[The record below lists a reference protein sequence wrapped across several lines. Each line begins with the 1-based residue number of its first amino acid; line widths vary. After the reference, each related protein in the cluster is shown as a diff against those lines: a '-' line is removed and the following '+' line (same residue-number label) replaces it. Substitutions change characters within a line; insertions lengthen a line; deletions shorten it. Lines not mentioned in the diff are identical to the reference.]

1 MRAMRRSKLLVL
13 TVLTASL
20 AIVLASACGSSDP
33 LPTPGPTPEPLSV
46 VEVLGR
52 SADLMSGLET
62 FHFEMTHEVGTTAL
76 LPGLDVEETTGDV
89 QPPDRLYA
97 EFSGLF
103 GNIPINVKLIAIG
116 KVNYM
121 TNPLT
126 GEWQKIDANVSP
138 IEFFNPKEGIS
149 SVMEEVTGAVF
160 DGSDHDVYKV
170 TGKVPAISL
179 KALLGATVDDGVV
192 GIEMEI
198 YTETLYLKQA
208 RFIGQVTPS
217 DGPDTVRVVS
227 LSKFNE
233 PVSIEAPEI
242 P

>member
-1 MRAMRRSKLLVL
+1 MRRSKLRALAVL
-13 TVLTASL
+13 PASL
-20 AIVLASACGSSDP
+20 AIVLASACGSSNP
-33 LPTPGPTPEPLSV
+33 VPTPGPTPEPLTV

-52 SADLMSGLET
+52 STDLMSALKT
-62 FHFEMTHEVGTTAL
+62 FHFEMTHEVGTTAF

-97 EFSGLF
+97 EFAGLF
-103 GNIPINVKLIAIG
+103 GNIPINAKLIAIG

-126 GEWQKIDANVSP
+126 GEWQEIDANVSP

-149 SVMEEVTGAVF
+149 SVMDEVTEAVF
-160 DGSDHDVYKV
+160 DGSDQDVYRI
-170 TGKVPAISL
+170 TGNVPTGSL
-179 KALLGATVDDGVV
+179 RALLGTTVDEGVV

-198 YTETLYLKQA
+198 DAETLYLKQA

-217 DGPDTVRVVS
+217 DSPDTVRVVS

-233 PVSIEAPEI
+233 PVSIEAPDI

>member
-1 MRAMRRSKLLVL
+1 MRHSKLLALV
-13 TVLTASL
+13 VSSASF
-20 AIVLASACGSSDP
+20 AIVLALAACGISDP
-33 LPTPGPTPEPLSV
+33 VATPVPTAELLSEA
-46 VEVLGR
+46 EVLGR
-52 SADLMSGLET
+52 SADLMSDLET
-62 FHFEMTHEVGTTAL
+62 FHFEMTHEVGTTAF

-103 GNIPINVKLIAIG
+103 GNIPINAKLIAIG

-126 GEWQKIDANVSP
+126 GEWLEIDANVSP

-149 SVMEEVTGAVF
+149 SVIAEVNEAVF
-160 DGSDHDVYKV
+160 YGSDPDVYRIA
-170 TGKVPAISL
+170 GNVPASSL
-179 KALLGATVDDGVV
+179 RALLGTTLDDGVV

-198 YTETLYLKQA
+198 DAETFYLSQA
-208 RFIGQVTPS
+208 KFIGPVTPS
-217 DGPDTVRVVS
+217 DDPDTVRIVK
-227 LSKFNE
+227 LSRFNE
-233 PVSIEAPEI
+233 PVTIEAPDI